1 MNEDLLAGILIIDL
15 SQGVAAAYCGRLL
28 AGCGADVIK
37 VERPGA
43 GDSSHVSDPEEHLN
57 AGKRGITLDYTQPT
71 GASLLRRLVEGADAL
86 IEDHPPDYLGSL
98 GLGYQDLNEANPRL
112 IVVSVTPD
120 GSGSP
125 FTERLVGLNAFAAT
139 LVGLLSAAGIE
150 RGQHVEVAGSECLA
164 AAASLPGIDLGRTP
178 SPPLDP
184 SGPADMMGVPLKA
197 GRAPRPGEHND
208 EVYRGMLGLTPDEL
222 RSLREAGVV

>member
-28 AGCGADVIK
+28 AGCGADVMK

-57 AGKRGITLDYTQPT
+57 AGKKGITLDYTQPS

-98 GLGYQDLNEANPRL
+98 GLGYQDLDAANPRL
-112 IVVSVTPD
+112 VMTSVTPD

-125 FTERLVGLNAFAAT
+125 FAERLVGLNAFAAT
-139 LVGLLSAAGIE
+139 LVGLLSAAGID

-164 AAASLPGIDLGRTP
+164 AAASLPGIDLGRIP

-184 SGPADMMGVPLKA
+184 SEPTDMMGVPLKA

-208 EVYRGMLGLTPDEL
+208 EVYHGMLGLTQEEL
-222 RSLREAGVV
+222 LSLREAGII

>member
-1 MNEDLLAGILIIDL
+1 MNDDLLAGILIIDL

-37 VERPGA
+37 VERPG
-43 GDSSHVSDPEEHLN
+43 SDGPSRAPDPNSHLN

-71 GASLLRRLVEGADAL
+71 GAALLRRLVEGADAL
-86 IEDHPPDYLGSL
+86 IEDHAPEHLGSL
-98 GLGYQDLNEANPRL
+98 GLGYRELNAANPRL
-112 IVVSVTPD
+112 IMTSVTFD
-120 GSGSP
+120 GSGGP
-125 FTERLVGLNAFAAT
+125 FAEHLVGLNAFAAT

-164 AAASLPGIDLGRTP
+164 AAASLPGIDLDRTP

-184 SGPADMMGVPLKA
+184 SGLADMMGVPLKA
-197 GRAPRPGEHND
+197 GRAPRPGEHNE
-208 EVYRGMLGLTPDEL
+208 EVYHRMLGLTPEEL
-222 RSLREAGVV
+222 LSLREAGAV

>member
-37 VERPGA
+37 VERPGSDDA
-43 GDSSHVSDPEEHLN
+43 SRAPDPNSHLD
-57 AGKRGITLDYTQPT
+57 AGKKGITLDYTQPS

-86 IEDHPPDYLGSL
+86 IEDHAPDFLGSL
-98 GLGYQDLNEANPRL
+98 GLGYRELNTANPRL
-112 IVVSVTPD
+112 IMTSVASD
-120 GSGSP
+120 GSADS
-125 FTERLVGLNAFAAT
+125 FAERLVGLNAFAAT

-150 RGQHVEVAGSECLA
+150 RGQHVEVPGSECLA

-184 SGPADMMGVPLKA
+184 IGLADMMGVPLKA

-208 EVYRGMLGLTPDEL
+208 EVYREMLRLTPDEL
-222 RSLREAGVV
+222 ESLREAGVV

>member
-28 AGCGADVIK
+28 AGCGADVIR

-43 GDSSHVSDPEEHLN
+43 SDPSHTPDRNSHLN
-57 AGKRGITLDYTQPT
+57 AGKKGIALDYTQPA
-71 GASLLRRLVEGADAL
+71 GAALLRRLVEGADAL
-86 IEDHPPDYLGSL
+86 IEDHTLDHLASL
-98 GLGYQDLNEANPRL
+98 GLGYRDLNAANPRL
-112 IVVSVTPD
+112 IMTSVTSD
-120 GSGSP
+120 GSGDP
-125 FTERLVGLNAFAAT
+125 FAERLVGLNAFAAT

-150 RGQHVEVAGSECLA
+150 RGQRVEVAGSECLA
-164 AAASLPGIDLGRTP
+164 AAASLPGFDLGRTP

-184 SGPADMMGVPLKA
+184 SEPADMMGVPLKA

-208 EVYRGMLGLTPDEL
+208 EVYREVLGLTPEEL
-222 RSLREAGVV
+222 LSLREAGVV

>member
-28 AGCGADVIK
+28 AGCGADVI
-37 VERPGA
+37 RLQRRGA
-43 GDSSHVSDPEEHLN
+43 GDSSAVPDPEDHLN
-57 AGKRGITLDYTQPT
+57 AGKKGITLDYTQPS

-86 IEDHPPDYLGSL
+86 IEDHPPDFLGSL
-98 GLGYQDLNEANPRL
+98 GLGYRELNTANPRL
-112 IVVSVTPD
+112 IMTSITSD
-120 GSGSP
+120 GSGGP
-125 FTERLVGLNAFAAT
+125 FAERLVGLNAFAAT

-150 RGQHVEVAGSECLA
+150 RGQRVEVAGSECLA
-164 AAASLPGIDLGRTP
+164 AAASLPGIDLDRTP

-184 SGPADMMGVPLKA
+184 SGLADMMGVPLKA

-208 EVYRGMLGLTPDEL
+208 EVYRGVLGLTPEEL
-222 RSLREAGVV
+222 LSLREAGVV